1 MLSGHH
7 RATVAS
13 CALGPVRRRQLV
25 GQATCAPISL
35 SLLQLAVQL
44 RFGAIGAFKL
54 DVDLVAL
61 ERERVP
67 IYFAMPEDSSIHR
80 ERVVVEPTPFDGVD
94 AIGGGVFSIAPI
106 KADGARDARRRS
118 VRPSR
123 RGCEFP

>member
-44 RFGAIGAFKL
+44 RFGASGAFKL

-67 IYFAMPEDSSIHR
+67 IYFAMPEI
-80 ERVVVEPTPFDGVD
+80 
-94 AIGGGVFSIAPI
+94 
-106 KADGARDARRRS
+106 RRS
-118 VRPSR
+118 TANVWSSSQLPLTAST
-123 RGCEFP
+123 P